1 MSARSAWRVFGVS
14 ASSAVQWAQQWRKTG
29 NLDAGK
35 VGGHKRVILESERD
49 WLLNR
54 IEIKQDLT
62 LHELLAELR
71 DSGAWLSAATRCGG
85 SWGGSWGGTARHIKK
100 TIFAKEQD
108 RPKWRPP
115 LQPLELDPALD
126 RSKAHGL
133 H

>member
-71 DSGAWLSAATRCGG
+71 DERGVVVCCDTLWRFLGRFLGRHGKTYKKDDLRKGARPAQVASAAATAGAG
-85 SWGGSWGGTARHIKK
+85 SSAG
-100 TIFAKEQD
+100 
-108 RPKWRPP
+108 
-115 LQPLELDPALD
+115 
-126 RSKAHGL
+126 
-133 H
+133 